1 MTIRHHPND
10 ATLAAFAAGAMDE
23 GRRLVVATHLDI
35 CPACRQAARA
45 FEAVGG
51 VALHDEAAALPLSAD
66 ARKRALDSIEQDLAS
81 GQDLPAEKPAV
92 AQAARQSALSAYP
105 LGAWRWIGPGIYWR
119 PVDLASPDTRVF
131 MLKAAPGTALPDHSH
146 TGIEWTAVLQGA
158 FRHDHGRYGAGD
170 FDEADESVEHNPRVE
185 DGVECICLVA
195 MQGQIRFKSL
205 IGRLLQPF
213 VRI

>member
-1 MTIRHHPND
+1 MTRRHHPSD

-23 GRRLVVATHLDI
+23 GRRLVVAAHVDT
-35 CPACRQAARA
+35 CPVCRRTARG

-51 VALHDEAAALPLSAD
+51 IALHDEAVALPLATGTRERVLD
-66 ARKRALDSIEQDLAS
+66 AI
-81 GQDLPAEKPAV
+81 GQALPAGKAAV
-92 AQAARQSALSAYP
+92 DAAARQPLLSSYP
-105 LGAWRWIGPGIYWR
+105 VGGWRWIGPGIYWG
-119 PVDLASPDTRVF
+119 PVDVASPDTRVF
-131 MLKAAPGTALPDHSH
+131 MLKAAPGTALPEHRH

-170 FDEADESVEHNPRVE
+170 FDEADESVEHKPFVE
-185 DGVECICLVA
+185 EGAECICLVA
-195 MQGQIRFKSL
+195 MQGEIRFKSL